1 MISDHENRIRAK
13 KTGSWS
19 TARVASVLTSLSPP
33 SAWRCLLSTFSEY
46 CIFCSKTIK
55 INLSLCFLLLLSRL
69 LEKSFELKTQAYE
82 KQIASLREEIK
93 TLKDERTQLHHQL
106 EEGRVTSD
114 SLKGEVARLTQQAK
128 VGRAG
133 F

>member
-1 MISDHENRIRAK
+1 M
-13 KTGSWS
+13 
-19 TARVASVLTSLSPP
+19 
-33 SAWRCLLSTFSEY
+33 
-46 CIFCSKTIK
+46 
-55 INLSLCFLLLLSRL
+55 LSRL

-114 SLKGEVARLTQQAK
+114 SLKGEVARLTQQGK

>member
-1 MISDHENRIRAK
+1 M
-13 KTGSWS
+13 
-19 TARVASVLTSLSPP
+19 
-33 SAWRCLLSTFSEY
+33 
-46 CIFCSKTIK
+46 
-55 INLSLCFLLLLSRL
+55 LSRL

-128 VGRAG
+128 VGRLAFRSSG
-133 F
+133 DALDLQR

>member
-1 MISDHENRIRAK
+1 M
-13 KTGSWS
+13 
-19 TARVASVLTSLSPP
+19 
-33 SAWRCLLSTFSEY
+33 
-46 CIFCSKTIK
+46 
-55 INLSLCFLLLLSRL
+55 LSRL

-93 TLKDERTQLHHQL
+93 TLKDERMQLQHQL
-106 EEGRVTSD
+106 EEGQVTSD
-114 SLKGEVARLTQQAK
+114 SLKGEVARLTKQAK